1 MINVKIDSFE
11 GPLDLLLHLIQKA
24 EVDIYDISVSEIT
37 TQYVEYIH
45 QMQQM
50 ELEIAS
56 EFLVMAATLLAIKS
70 KMLLPKK
77 EDPLDM
83 LDMDMDEMDPREEL
97 ILRLIEYKK
106 YKELAFQLREKEVAR
121 SQIYTRPAE
130 NLSMFIEQE
139 EPNPVANIS
148 LFDLLDAFQEVIRE
162 KEQAPMTK
170 VERDELSIDARMLEI
185 KGLITLNGKI
195 TFVQLFN
202 KGWSREGLIVTFLAL
217 LELMKKK
224 EISCEQ
230 PSLFADIWISH
241 YSEAEQNGVRTD

>member
-37 TQYVEYIH
+37 TQYVDYIH
-45 QMQQM
+45 EMQQM

-77 EDPLDM
+77 EELFDPL
-83 LDMDMDEMDPREEL
+83 LDMEEMDPREEL

-121 SQIYTRPAE
+121 SQIYTRPAD
-130 NLSMFIEQE
+130 NLSIFIEQE

-148 LFDLLDAFQEVIRE
+148 LFDLLEAFQDVIRV

-170 VERDELSIDARMLEI
+170 VERDELSIDTRMLEI
-185 KGLITLNGKI
+185 KEMITLKGKI
-195 TFVQLFN
+195 TFVQLFE
-202 KGWSREGLIVTFLAL
+202 KGWSKDGLIVTFLAL

-241 YSEAEQNGVRTD
+241 YSEAEQNGVHTD

>member
-37 TQYVEYIH
+37 TQYVDYIH
-45 QMQQM
+45 EMQQM

-77 EDPLDM
+77 EELFDPL
-83 LDMDMDEMDPREEL
+83 LDMEEMDPREEL

-121 SQIYTRPAE
+121 SQIYTRPAD

-148 LFDLLDAFQEVIRE
+148 LFDLLEAFQDVIRV

-170 VERDELSIDARMLEI
+170 VERDELSIDTRMLEI
-185 KGLITLNGKI
+185 KELITLKGKI
-195 TFVQLFN
+195 TFVQLFE
-202 KGWSREGLIVTFLAL
+202 KGWSKDGLIVTFLAL

-241 YSEAEQNGVRTD
+241 YSEAEQNGVHTD